1 MIKYVI
7 GDATRPIG
15 EGTKLIIHISNDLGG
30 WGRGFVLALSRRW
43 DAPEKVYRAEKN
55 YVLGNVQI
63 VQVEPDITVINMIAQ
78 HDVRA
83 TFVPFAKGVTA
94 VPPIRYEALKTC
106 LEKVN
111 EYAKEHNATVHA
123 PRFGAGLSGGDWN
136 KIEQIIK
143 ETITVDVTIYDLK

>member
-55 YVLGNVQI
+55 YVLGK
-63 VQVEPDITVINMIAQ
+63 P
-78 HDVRA
+78 
-83 TFVPFAKGVTA
+83 
-94 VPPIRYEALKTC
+94 
-106 LEKVN
+106 
-111 EYAKEHNATVHA
+111 
-123 PRFGAGLSGGDWN
+123 
-136 KIEQIIK
+136 
-143 ETITVDVTIYDLK
+143 